1 MNITIKFETEKTG
14 EGSFLH
20 LLVETS
26 EIGQHVNYIHSIEEE
41 EAIDDDK
48 IDILSD
54 FLNERIVD
62 IEEVNKIAREMLYE
76 LEEKQADEALSRFED
91 ENGGFLY

>member
-1 MNITIKFETEKTG
+1 MNITIKFETEKTD

-20 LLVETS
+20 LIIESS
-26 EIGQHVNYIHSIEEE
+26 EIKQRIDYINPLEYED
-41 EAIDDDK
+41 ANDDNK
-48 IDILSD
+48 LDILYD
-54 FLNERIVD
+54 FLNKKIVN
-62 IEEVNKIAREMLYE
+62 IVEINEEVKDTIDE